1 MATYDF
7 RILLET
13 VGGGKT
19 SYYSSSFVDTSVDL
33 VLSASQVFDRIT
45 GSLSCSYQNTLTF
58 SQSTEPTINDINT
71 SFVFKDNNLLSASLT
86 GSLDTGAV
94 EFVSL
99 NTEYDRL
106 LRYKFFGEK
115 VCSTLGL
122 PNNQWIYVDQFRLPT
137 DDESNYF
144 EGNVHAKSMYVSDNL
159 TFSNQANINSDVP
172 FQIDTGSDRH
182 IKFIDNREIPTP
194 GLYMGYDKES
204 DVYEIGGD
212 KGNFEIHSGSL
223 VETGEIHKL
232 SIISGSNT
240 AGTINMR
247 TAGIRIEAAG
257 ATEVPAIE
265 LLNPDRSKIFKTEI
279 FGSSGTGRIS
289 MTGGT
294 GDIEIR
300 TQGFADA
307 IFIDNS
313 EDSVGIGTDDPEATL
328 HVAVNLTADSHITAS
343 GDISSSGNVYAT
355 LPGYHTIG
363 SNTGDGT
370 AIFLGFGP
378 IATTFGEDSSDANDQ
393 DNRIIAA
400 FDGYVHSVILKPQ
413 LACGTSTLQLYKV
426 TSGTVSDDVDGA
438 AIVPNVSENM
448 SSAAVPVR
456 FNFGTSYSFVAGDTL
471 AFKFDPTSAPSD
483 LDGQVILMYHVT
495 P

>member
-19 SYYSSSFVDTSVDL
+19 SYYSSSFVDTNVDL

-45 GSLSCSYQNTLTF
+45 GSLSCSYQNTTFF
-58 SQSTEPTINDINT
+58 SQSTEPTTNDINT

-122 PNNQWIYVDQFRLPT
+122 PENQWVYVDQFRLPT

-144 EGNVHAKSMYVSDNL
+144 EGNVNAKSMYVSDTL
-159 TFSNQANINSDVP
+159 TFSNQSSINSDVP
-172 FQIDTGSDRH
+172 LQIDTGSDRH
-182 IKFIDNREIPTP
+182 IKFIDNRELPTP
-194 GLYMGYDKES
+194 GLYMGYDKEN

-223 VETGEIHKL
+223 VETGEISKL
-232 SIISGSNT
+232 FIISGSNT

-247 TAGIRIEAAG
+247 TAGIKIEAA
-257 ATEVPAIE
+257 ASTEDPSIE
-265 LLNPDRSKIFKTEI
+265 LLNPDQSKNFKFEI
-279 FGSSGTGRIS
+279 FGTDGTGRIS
-289 MTGGT
+289 MLGGT

-300 TQGFADA
+300 TAGFADA

-328 HVAVNLTADSHITAS
+328 HVAGDLRVDGKSDFGVDSFSDGDTTPSVANGTVFQTA
-343 GDISSSGNVYAT
+343 N
-355 LPGYHTIG
+355 
-363 SNTGDGT
+363 
-370 AIFLGFGP
+370 
-378 IATTFGEDSSDANDQ
+378 
-393 DNRIIAA
+393 
-400 FDGYVHSVILKPQ
+400 
-413 LACGTSTLQLYKV
+413 
-426 TSGTVSDDVDGA
+426 TSGTTITTFDDGSAGQIIYVLIRDNNTDFSDGVNLQLSKGADFTSGATNDV
-438 AIVPNVSENM
+438 I
-448 SSAAVPVR
+448 
-456 FNFGTSYSFVAGDTL
+456 SFIC
-471 AFKFDPTSAPSD
+471 
-483 LDGQVILMYHVT
+483 LDGTVWLEFSRRDNT
-495 P
+495 